1 MSTQQPFKFR
11 HLDSI
16 VGAFVLAAVAIVIV
30 ALALIGSA
38 KQWFTPK
45 TEIEARTGMAKA
57 EDGEFYEELAANLK
71 PGTPV
76 ELSGK
81 VVGAVIS
88 ADARAGVISLK
99 LEIAT
104 SALELLHQGEPAGRG
119 RAGEA
124 KAQIKA
130 PIATFMGQPRIVLK
144 PGSSGVQGWTKD
156 KWHENNALT
165 LIPDRDTTALAM
177 AVLRDVKD
185 NLGPMMVK
193 ISGLVEESHKLVAEI
208 RGQRLPQQAGEL
220 IAALRERQVPQRLD
234 ALLARSE
241 VIAASVGRLAQQSES
256 IATDAKRISGGLA
269 EGKGIAG
276 RALTDER
283 LAEDLAKLAGDLR
296 AITAELRKAAPAAPA
311 LAEGAGT
318 LLDEVQRLVDGL
330 NRHWLLKSYT
340 EPGDGSRIVPP
351 GIIDAPE
358 AKP

>member
-16 VGAFVLAAVAIVIV
+16 VGAFVLAAVAIVII

-38 KQWFTPK
+38 KQWFTQK
-45 TEIEARTGMAKA
+45 KEIDALTAVAKPG
-57 EDGEFYEELAANLK
+57 ESEFYEELAGNLR

-76 ELSGK
+76 ELAGK
-81 VVGAVIS
+81 VVGKVIS
-88 ADARAGVISLK
+88 SDPRGGRITLK
-99 LEIAT
+99 LEIANY
-104 SALELLHQGEPAGRG
+104 ALEQLYQLD
-119 RAGEA
+119 A

-130 PIATFMGQPRIVLK
+130 PIAAFMGQPRIVLK
-144 PGSSGVQGWTKD
+144 PGGAGDLSWMKDDWYKTKKLD
-156 KWHENNALT
+156 LMT
-165 LIPDRDTTALAM
+165 DRDTTALAM
-177 AVLRDVKD
+177 AVLRDVQL
-185 NLGPMMVK
+185 NLGPMMAS
-193 ISGLVEESHKLVAEI
+193 ITGLVDESHKLVAEI
-208 RGQRLPQQAGEL
+208 RAQRLPQQAGEL
-220 IAALRERQVPQRLD
+220 VAGLRERQVPQRLD
-234 ALLARSE
+234 ALLARIE
-241 VIAASVGRLAQQSES
+241 VISASVERLAQQGEG

-276 RALTDER
+276 KALTDQQ

>member
-16 VGAFVLAAVAIVIV
+16 VGGFVLAAVAIVII

-38 KQWFTPK
+38 RQWFTPK
-45 TEIEARTGMAKA
+45 TEIEARTGLAKP

-81 VVGAVIS
+81 VVGTVLS
-88 ADARAGVISLK
+88 SDARAGIISLK

-104 SALELLHQGEPAGRG
+104 SALDLLHQGEPAGRG

-185 NLGPMMVK
+185 NLGPMLVK
-193 ISGLVEESHKLVAEI
+193 ITGLVDESHKLVAEI
-208 RGQRLPQQAGEL
+208 RAQRLPQQAGEL
-220 IAALRERQVPQRLD
+220 VAGLRERQVPQRLD
-234 ALLARSE
+234 ALLERIGL
-241 VIAASVGRLAQQSES
+241 IAASVERLAQQGEG
-256 IATDAKRISGGLA
+256 IASDAKRISGGLA

-276 RALTDER
+276 RALTDQQ

-296 AITAELRKAAPAAPA
+296 AITAELRTAAPAAPA

-340 EPGDGSRIVPP
+340 EPGSGARIVPP

>member
-16 VGAFVLAAVAIVIV
+16 VGGFVLAAVAIVII

-38 KQWFTPK
+38 RQWFTPK
-45 TEIEARTGMAKA
+45 TEIEARTGLAKP

-81 VVGAVIS
+81 VVGTVLS
-88 ADARAGVISLK
+88 SDARAGIISLK

-104 SALELLHQGEPAGRG
+104 SALELLHQGEFVGRG

-185 NLGPMMVK
+185 NLGPMLVK
-193 ISGLVEESHKLVAEI
+193 ITGLVDESHKLVAEI
-208 RGQRLPQQAGEL
+208 RAQRLPQQAGEL
-220 IAALRERQVPQRLD
+220 VAALRERQVPQRLD
-234 ALLARSE
+234 ALLERIGL
-241 VIAASVGRLAQQSES
+241 IAASVERLAQQGEG
-256 IATDAKRISGGLA
+256 IASDAKRISSGLA

-276 RALTDER
+276 KALTDER

-296 AITAELRKAAPAAPA
+296 AITAELRTAAPAAPA

-318 LLDEVQRLVDGL
+318 LLDEAQRLVDGL

-340 EPGDGSRIVPP
+340 EPGSGARIVPP

-358 AKP
+358 AK

>member
-16 VGAFVLAAVAIVIV
+16 VGAFVLAAVAIVII

-38 KQWFTPK
+38 KQWFTRK
-45 TEIEARTGMAKA
+45 TEIEARTSIAKP
-57 EDGEFYEELAANLK
+57 EDVEFFEELAGNLR

-76 ELSGK
+76 ELAGQ
-81 VVGAVIS
+81 VVGTVTAS
-88 ADARAGVISLK
+88 HPQGGMISLK
-99 LEIAT
+99 LLIADR
-104 SALELLHQGEPAGRG
+104 ALEQLHQRD
-119 RAGEA
+119 A

-130 PIATFMGQPRIVLK
+130 PIAAFMGQPRIVLK
-144 PGSSGVQGWTKD
+144 PGGAGEKGWMKD
-156 KWHENNALT
+156 DWYKGNALT
-165 LIPDRDTTALAM
+165 LIPDRDTTAM
-177 AVLRDVKD
+177 ATALLRDVKA
-185 NLGPMMVK
+185 NLGPMMVA
-193 ISGLVEESHKLVAEI
+193 ITGLVDESHKLVVEI
-208 RGQRLPQQAGEL
+208 RAQRLPQQAGEL
-220 IAALRERQVPQRLD
+220 VAGLRERQVPQRLD
-234 ALLARSE
+234 ALLARIE
-241 VIAASVGRLAQQSES
+241 VLSASVERLAQQGEG

-283 LAEDLAKLAGDLR
+283 LAEDLTKLAADLR

-318 LLDEVQRLVDGL
+318 LLDEVQRMVDGL

-340 EPGDGSRIVPP
+340 EPGDGARIVPP